1 MLNFNFHVLFYL
13 QVQRAAELV
22 GYFVSLEV
30 WCKMILANVKSMQ
43 SFSPV
48 MILASVITGT
58 ERTALRPYLPQ
69 IVSTLNDSDIC
80 FTTQVKKNYLSKK
93 WINFH

>member
-1 MLNFNFHVLFYL
+1 MCIFYK

-22 GYFVSLEV
+22 GYFVSPEV
-30 WCKMILANVKSMQ
+30 WCKMILTNVKSMQ

-48 MILASVITGT
+48 MILASVIRGS
-58 ERTALRPYLPQ
+58 ERTALRPYLPK

-80 FTTQVKKNYLSKK
+80 FTTQVNVFYLSKK
-93 WINFH
+93 

>member
-1 MLNFNFHVLFYL
+1 MLNFNFHVLFYW

-22 GYFVSLEV
+22 GYFVSPEV

-80 FTTQVKKNYLSKK
+80 FTTQVKKFTSQRSE
-93 WINFH
+93 